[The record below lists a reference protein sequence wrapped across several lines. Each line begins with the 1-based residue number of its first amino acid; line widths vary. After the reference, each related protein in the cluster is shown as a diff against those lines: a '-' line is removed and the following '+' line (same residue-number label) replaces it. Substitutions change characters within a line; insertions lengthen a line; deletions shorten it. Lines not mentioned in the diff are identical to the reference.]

1 MESEELYS
9 DAMKKL
15 AIIVEEN
22 KDITKIKMISSAV
35 SESSDLFIRMGF
47 SITKINKLHQL
58 FLGTNS
64 NTNETGLALASI
76 GRDEFLK
83 RFASELV
90 TK

>member
-64 NTNETGLALASI
+64 NTNET
-76 GRDEFLK
+76 
-83 RFASELV
+83 
-90 TK
+90 